1 MKYPVALQDAIQNW
15 QLLIGEKNLWWSI
28 FTTTAPS
35 PPKIPTQK
43 QKHFFPKL
51 SIEEYILVGGQFR
64 ITKQIFSLKSLPL
77 QLSVK
82 SANIKFN
89 IQLNLGFGHLL
100 NGLFLWV

>member
-51 SIEEYILVGGQFR
+51 SIEEYILVGGSFG
-64 ITKQIFSLKSLPL
+64 L
-77 QLSVK
+77 QNRFLV
-82 SANIKFN
+82 
-89 IQLNLGFGHLL
+89 LNLCVCNWALSQL
-100 NGLFLWV
+100 T